1 MDMVLQSIFIADV
14 AGMDDKCD
22 ILVSRII
29 PDVIRPVF
37 LVFRVEYLGIGNMD
51 EPVTAIRLDASFPGL
66 QAEIVCLPCAV
77 DPPVILI
84 VCPIAGRSGDED
96 KSFSLVSGKCIYSFG
111 IRFDNVQPV
120 GNPDAF

>member
-66 QAEIVCLPCAV
+66 Q
-77 DPPVILI
+77 
-84 VCPIAGRSGDED
+84 RSEEHT
-96 KSFSLVSGKCIYSFG
+96 SELQS
-111 IRFDNVQPV
+111 R
-120 GNPDAF
+120 